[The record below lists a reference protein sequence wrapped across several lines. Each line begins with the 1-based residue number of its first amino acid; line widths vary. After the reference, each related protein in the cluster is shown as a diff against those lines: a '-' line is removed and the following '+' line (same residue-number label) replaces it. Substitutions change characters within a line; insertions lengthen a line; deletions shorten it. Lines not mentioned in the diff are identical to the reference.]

1 MPPQVH
7 VPLGDGSVIPQPRA
21 PVATA
26 AQDIMFHMVE
36 GDFQVIPLLLQLDRP
51 SHVQCM
57 LLHDLMQ
64 RHQQLITCTV
74 RQGAA
79 GHAVLLGEH
88 YANEEDV
95 CRCSKESGACSQKQ
109 REGLGLG

>member
-36 GDFQVIPLLLQLDRP
+36 GDFQVISLLLQLD
-51 SHVQCM
+51 
-57 LLHDLMQ
+57 
-64 RHQQLITCTV
+64 
-74 RQGAA
+74 
-79 GHAVLLGEH
+79 
-88 YANEEDV
+88 
-95 CRCSKESGACSQKQ
+95 
-109 REGLGLG
+109 